1 MLRTAAVAAVLVASA
16 EAFSTPA
23 LTGLRMSTETAQ
35 INRKQVLQSAGA
47 IAAGVLAAPKLAGA
61 AALDPNT
68 GFPTGSCL
76 PSSSDA
82 STGCSPM
89 TQAASVLDKQKA
101 VLAGKITV
109 GSTKCDVLSTA
120 VAAMKPTGDPKAKKK
135 KAKFDKEYVLRFNA
149 LYLSPLKDAMIAYA
163 ERDVNGAKAA
173 GGAGLPKFIQR
184 TSAPVTESS
193 LYQYVTAVEGAQ
205 GKLTEA
211 AKKEDADA
219 VVAAAAEIKAA
230 ASGLISA
237 ANPPVIFN

>member
-16 EAFSTPA
+16 EAFSNPA
-23 LTGLRMSTETAQ
+23 LTGLRMSTENAQ

-47 IAAGVLAAPKLAGA
+47 IAAGVLAAPQLAGA

-68 GFPTGSCL
+68 GFCL